1 VQVNLN
7 ESAQYA
13 AQPCEGLT
21 AFVLKSFG
29 GARPY
34 IFVDPKHISDARAW
48 LAQHQQ
54 IDGCF
59 RAVGKLF
66 NNRMKVGIALCTVQ
80 KFYGGV
86 SDKISL
92 TAYITAALLELDR
105 SASDQMVARSLHC
118 LRAASYQLD
127 NLYTTALLS
136 YTFTLAGDQEM
147 RDKLIT
153 HLAKEAKTT
162 GGSCHWEY
170 TDASSKKTD
179 SLEVEMTS
187 YVLLALLSGPQLPD
201 FGLDYASSI
210 VRWLVQQQNPY
221 GGFSSTQDTVVA
233 LQALSL
239 YSAATFSPEGDTT
252 VTVTSGGGYK
262 REFVVNRHN
271 RLLYQEE
278 RLTEVPGDYNVK
290 AEGKGCT
297 LVQIALHY
305 NIPPPADFSAFSIT
319 AKVEGSCNSTRKAL
333 TVTVE
338 VMN

>member
-1 VQVNLN
+1 T
-7 ESAQYA
+7 S
-13 AQPCEGLT
+13 
-21 AFVLKSFG
+21 
-29 GARPY
+29 
-34 IFVDPKHISDARAW
+34 
-48 LAQHQQ
+48 
-54 IDGCF
+54 
-59 RAVGKLF
+59 
-66 NNRMKVGIALCTVQ
+66 
-80 KFYGGV
+80 
-86 SDKISL
+86 
-92 TAYITAALLELDR
+92 
-105 SASDQMVARSLHC
+105 MVARSLSC
-118 LRAASYQLD
+118 LKNASGQLE

-147 RDKLIT
+147 RSKLIA
-153 HLAKEAKTT
+153 HLASKAKIS
-162 GGSCHWEY
+162 GGSWQWQHLD
-170 TDASSKKTD
+170 TSSKKTD
-179 SLEVEMTS
+179 SLEVEMAS
-187 YVLLALLSGPQLPD
+187 YILLALLSGPQLPG
-201 FGLDYASSI
+201 FGLGYASVL

-278 RLTEVPGDYNVK
+278 RLKEVPGDYSIK
-290 AEGKGCT
+290 TEGHGCA

-338 VMN
+338 LKKMIPRIYSISVKEDIRVRNRKPAVVKVYDYYQTNKSYDL